1 MKMLEV
7 LEKIAKEFN
16 NNNVKWAV
24 GASLLLYFYDIIE
37 KPNDIDVIID
47 SKDEETVCEIMNKL
61 GNEQS
66 VESVRKYKTG
76 VFHKFYIEEVEVD
89 IIGDFNILVNDKY
102 YLHPFP
108 NNIEKNV
115 LINETKIYLDSLT
128 NWVDTY
134 TAMGDPKNRVKLIM
148 NYLNNR

>member
-1 MKMLEV
+1 MRMLDV

-16 NNNVKWAV
+16 KNNVKWAV
-24 GASLLLYFYDIIE
+24 GASLLLYFYNIVE
-37 KPNDIDVIID
+37 KPNDIDLIID
-47 SKDEETVCEIMNKL
+47 SKDEDIVCEIMNKL

-76 VFHKFYIEEVEVD
+76 VFHKFYIKEIEVD

-108 NNIEKNV
+108 NSTGKSI
-115 LINETKIYLDSLT
+115 LINETKIYLDSLS
-128 NWVDTY
+128 NWLDTY
-134 TAMGDPKNRVKLIM
+134 IAMGDPKNRVKLIKKF
-148 NYLNNR
+148 LNNR

>member
-1 MKMLEV
+1 MKMLDV

-16 NNNVKWAV
+16 DNNVKWAV
-24 GASLLLYFYDIIE
+24 GASLLLYFYDIVE
-37 KPNDIDVIID
+37 KPNDIDLIID
-47 SKDEETVCEIMNKL
+47 SEDEDIVSEIMNKL

-89 IIGDFNILVNDKY
+89 IIGDFNILINDGY

-108 NNIEKNV
+108 NKIEKSI
-115 LINETKIYLDSLT
+115 LINETRIYLDSL
-128 NWVDTY
+128 NSWVDTY
-134 TAMGDPKNRVKLIM
+134 RAMGDPKNRVKLIE
-148 NYLNNR
+148 NFLNNR